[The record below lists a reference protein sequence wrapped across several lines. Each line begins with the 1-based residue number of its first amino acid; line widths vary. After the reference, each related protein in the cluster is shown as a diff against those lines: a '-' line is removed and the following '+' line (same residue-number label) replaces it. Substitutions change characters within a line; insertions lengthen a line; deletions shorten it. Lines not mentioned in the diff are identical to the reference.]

1 MRNSRL
7 NKEQK
12 DKLSEALKQL
22 DLTTKCSVYHE
33 AEEAVSSGEYPYT
46 TSEYFYD
53 QLLINQDSTVYRIYR
68 RQIKRKEKE

>member
-12 DKLSEALKQL
+12 TKLSLALKNL

-33 AEEAVSSGEYPYT
+33 AEEMVSSGEYPYT
-46 TSEYFYD
+46 SSEYFYD
-53 QLLINQDSTVYRIYR
+53 QLFINQDSPVYIGD
-68 RQIKRKEKE
+68 K